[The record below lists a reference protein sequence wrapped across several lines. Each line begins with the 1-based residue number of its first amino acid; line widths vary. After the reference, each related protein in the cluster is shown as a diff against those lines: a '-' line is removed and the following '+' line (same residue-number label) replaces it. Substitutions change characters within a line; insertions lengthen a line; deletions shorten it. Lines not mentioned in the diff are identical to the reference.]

1 MIETHRLQ
9 NVVIF
14 LQIIGNSNEETNC
27 QLIQLLLSTNTQ
39 VSKLRKA
46 SVNNSSAN
54 IKLKKTQLSKMV
66 QLGGFL
72 GRLLAPLL

>member
-14 LQIIGNSNEETNC
+14 LQIIGNSNEETNY